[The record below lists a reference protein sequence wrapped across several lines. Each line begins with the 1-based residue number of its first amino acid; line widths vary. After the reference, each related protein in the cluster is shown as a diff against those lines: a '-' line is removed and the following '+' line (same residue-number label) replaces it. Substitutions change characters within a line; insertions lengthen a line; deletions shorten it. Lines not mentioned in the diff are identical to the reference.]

1 MASRIHC
8 MAIIIDGYNLMHVT
22 RFAIGP
28 NDRRRL
34 DESRNQM
41 LAFLGDHLNTVG
53 ERDVTVVFDSDVT
66 THRFPDEQSL
76 FGLRVLF
83 AREYPTA
90 DDLIEELVANYKSSN
105 LTVVSSDHR
114 IQVFASRKRAAV
126 VDSDVWFDQ
135 LLEQYSIATK
145 HRDDEP
151 TDATAGID
159 DAADTKEIEKDGI
172 RGNFENPFPEGYGE
186 DLG

>member
-1 MASRIHC
+1 MII

-22 RFAIGP
+22 RFAVGP

-34 DESRNQM
+34 DEARNSM
-41 LAFLGDHLNTVG
+41 LAFLAGHLERIG
-53 ERDVTVVFDSDVT
+53 EYDVAVVFDSDRRSKLPT
-66 THRFPDEQSL
+66 EQTA

-83 AREYPTA
+83 ARDYPTA
-90 DDLIEELVANYKSSN
+90 DDLIEELIQTHAAPKR

-114 IQVFASRKRAAV
+114 IQVFAKRRKAHP

-135 LLEQYSIATK
+135 LLEQSAT
-145 HRDDEP
+145 
-151 TDATAGID
+151 TDGVGRSFEELESGASTHD
-159 DAADTKEIEKDGI
+159 SEES
-172 RGNFENPFPEGYGE
+172 FENPFPEGYGE